1 MILIQSILDIS
12 EKLSAD
18 DKSVVIVTSPVIRKD
33 LSILLRQHID
43 DVVVLAFTELPENKK
58 VKVLATIGEKIL
70 TEEKEQTNEHSTV

>member
-1 MILIQSILDIS
+1 MIQSILDIS

-70 TEEKEQTNEHSTV
+70 TEEKEQTNEHSTI

>member
-1 MILIQSILDIS
+1 MDIS

-70 TEEKEQTNEHSTV
+70 TEEKEQTNEHTTV